1 MSKAVYLASK
11 WKDSLVRWLLIVK
24 DSLFGLVTKHPLVN
38 FRTSSVVSIS
48 ELLVIN
54 SCRVQFKNRS
64 GSA

>member
-24 DSLFGLVTKHPLVN
+24 DRLFGLVTKRPLVN
-38 FRTSSVVSIS
+38 FRTSSVVPIS